1 MLRFPSLKNLTY
13 GVEQVVRRFPLVVV
27 AAALKAVLLYIL
39 VESPPLA
46 PDFPLYVKLTLVLF
60 LALPLFLS
68 LHLVAE
74 RRKWNVGT
82 LAAGVVGVVAL
93 LALYYFTISPAP
105 IQRDYY
111 RFGMFLVCAH
121 LLVSF
126 APFVGYDEPN
136 GFWQFN
142 KTMLLQFLNATLYAG
157 TLYLG
162 IVIAVETVRFLFDVT
177 YSIKI
182 EADLFVLIGG
192 FFHTLFFLNGFP
204 ARLDLLEAQ
213 ESYSRGVKLFTQ
225 YVLLPLEVVYL
236 LILYV
241 YTAKILVQW
250 QLPEGGVAYLV
261 MAFSVAGI
269 FALLLLYPIRD
280 STEERWI
287 RIFTRWFYLALFPL
301 IVLLGVA
308 IFRRIGEYG
317 VTENRYLVAA
327 LAVWLTGIT
336 LYFLISKKD
345 DIRWIPLSLC
355 VTSFL
360 LAIGPW
366 SIFAYS
372 RQNQAERF
380 GALLDIY
387 KLLNE
392 NGKIAKS
399 DTLPREDYERL
410 LSGIRYFR
418 DRNEIGMLSPFFAAL
433 SEQQNQQEISI
444 KMEYQLNQAVKV
456 ATLQLGNSGR
466 VDYRT
471 SDPSDMV
478 GIDVS
483 GFDFMLSFNLYG
495 DASREDNQRGW
506 KLEAAAQGSKLIFSN
521 GKEGK
526 EITWD
531 MAGRFAEIEKQYG
544 MNSYVVDKNL
554 LTFERPGLRLALQE
568 FSRSGNFY
576 SYRGVLLIKK

>member
-13 GVEQVVRRFPLVVV
+13 GVEQVIRRFPLVVV
-27 AAALKAVLLYIL
+27 VAALKAVLLYLLIEKL
-39 VESPPLA
+39 PTA
-46 PDFPLYVKLTLVLF
+46 PHPSIYIKLTLVLF

-74 RRKWNVGT
+74 RRKWGLGT
-82 LAAGVVGVVAL
+82 LAAGILGVVAL
-93 LALYYFTISPAP
+93 LVAYYFTISPNL

-142 KTMLLQFLNATLYAG
+142 KTMLLQFLTATLYAG
-157 TLYLG
+157 TLYIG
-162 IVIAVETVRFLFDVT
+162 IIIAVETVRFLFDVT

-213 ESYSRGVKLFTQ
+213 QSYSRGVKLFTQ

-236 LILYV
+236 LILYI
-241 YTAKILVQW
+241 YTAKILIQW

-280 STEERWI
+280 SAEERWI

-336 LYFLISKKD
+336 VYFLISKKD
-345 DIRWIPLSLC
+345 DIRWIPLSLW
-355 VTSFL
+355 VASFL

-380 GALLDIY
+380 GALLEKY
-387 KLLNE
+387 KLLGE
-392 NGKIAKS
+392 NGKITKS
-399 DTLPREDYERL
+399 DTLSREDYERL
-410 LSGIRYFR
+410 MSGIRYFR
-418 DRNEIGMLSPFFAAL
+418 DRNEINTLAPFFSAL
-433 SEQQNQQEISI
+433 PANGNQQETAT
-444 KMEYQLNQAVKV
+444 KMEYQLNKTVKV
-456 ATLQLGNSGR
+456 ATLQLENSGQ

-471 SDPSDMV
+471 LDSGDMV
-478 GIDVS
+478 VTDVR
-483 GFDFMLSFNLYG
+483 GFNYIISFSLYG
-495 DASREDNQRGW
+495 DATREDSQGRW
-506 KLEAAAQGSKLIFSN
+506 KLEAAAQGSKLTFFN
-521 GKEGK
+521 KKGEKL
-526 EITWD
+526 ITWD
-531 MAGRFAEIEKQYG
+531 MAARFAEIEKQNG
-544 MNSYVVDKNL
+544 VNSYPVDKKL
-554 LTFERPGLRLALQE
+554 LTFDRPGFRLSLEE
-568 FSRSGNFY
+568 FSRGGNSY
-576 SYRGVLLIKK
+576 SYRGVLLVKE